1 MEKING
7 FSMREQLMDYE
18 NAFQGIIGQKDAKIH
33 IASALISQRNMIIS
47 GPPGIGKTSIAK
59 SITKILGSIT
69 VNDCGYHCD
78 PKTPLCPVCIHAKKE
93 GRSMPT
99 INLKPEERFIRVQGS
114 PDLTAEDLLGDIDPM
129 TALKLGPTS
138 IEAFKPGKIF
148 TANQGIL
155 FFDEINRAPER
166 LQNALLQVLEE
177 HIVTIGSYKID
188 FPARFILIG
197 TMNPK
202 DTSTEK
208 LSEVFLD
215 RFDIIT
221 MDYPDNENDEYN
233 ILDAHAKREG
243 ADVTEFLA
251 RNIVVFVQTL
261 RSNPYVLFGP
271 SVRGTIGLYE
281 RAATHA
287 ALSGKEKADFDD
299 VRAVAASVLS
309 HRIVLKPSA
318 GFEKSKSEFVMQQ
331 FEQFERE
338 ISEKSDSL
346 R

>member
-1 MEKING
+1 MEKNNG
-7 FSMREQLMDYE
+7 KLIQDKLHDYE
-18 NAFQGIIGQKDAKIH
+18 NAFSGIVGQNYAKKH
-33 IASALISQRNMIIS
+33 IASALISQRNLIIS

-59 SITKILGSIT
+59 SIAQLLGKIT
-69 VNDCGYHCD
+69 VNDCGYHCS
-78 PKTPLCPVCIHAKKE
+78 PSQPLCPICVHAQRE
-93 GRSMPT
+93 GRKMPT
-99 INLKPEERFIRVQGS
+99 RELEPEERFIRVQGS

-148 TANQGIL
+148 TANQGVL

-188 FPARFILIG
+188 FPAKFILIG

-202 DTSTEK
+202 DSSTEK

-215 RFDIIT
+215 RFDIVD
-221 MDYPDNENDEYN
+221 MDYPDNENDEYT
-233 ILDAHAKREG
+233 ILDMHAKREG
-243 ADVTEFLA
+243 ANVKENVA
-251 RNIVVFVQTL
+251 RSIVVFVQTL

-281 RAATHA
+281 RASTHA
-287 ALSGKEKADFDD
+287 KLSGKEETDFDD
-299 VRAVAASVLS
+299 VKAVASSVLS

-318 GFEKSKSEFVMQQ
+318 GFEKSKSEFVKQQ
-331 FEQFERE
+331 FEEFERE
-338 ISEKSDSL
+338 YSEKSDSI

>member
-1 MEKING
+1 MEKNNSIPA
-7 FSMREQLMDYE
+7 EKLMDYN
-18 NAFQGIIGQKDAKIH
+18 NAFFGIIGQEEAKKH
-33 IASALISQRNMIIS
+33 IASAIMTNRNIIIS

-59 SITKILGSIT
+59 SIAMLLGSIT

-78 PKTPLCPVCIHAKKE
+78 PKEPLCPVCINAVRE
-93 GRSMPT
+93 GKSMPVRE
-99 INLKPEERFIRVQGS
+99 LSPEERFIRVQGS
-114 PDLTAEDLLGDIDPM
+114 PDLASEDLLGDIDPM
-129 TALKLGPTS
+129 TALRLGPTS

-177 HIVTIGSYKID
+177 NIVTIGSYKID

-202 DTSTEK
+202 DSSTEK

-215 RFDIIT
+215 RFDIIP
-221 MDYPDNENDEYN
+221 MDYPSTNDEEYN
-233 ILDAHAKREG
+233 IIRMHATAIGSQVSDYIAKSI
-243 ADVTEFLA
+243 VSFSQSL
-251 RNIVVFVQTL
+251 RN
-261 RSNPYVLFGP
+261 NPYVLFGP

-281 RAATHA
+281 RASAHA
-287 ALSGKEKADFDD
+287 ALSGRNDATFDD
-299 VRAVAASVLS
+299 VRAVAPSVLS

-318 GFEKSKSEFVMQQ
+318 GFEKSKAEFIA
-331 FEQFERE
+331 EQYDSFERE